1 MGWELEDVE
10 KPFIAQVQM
19 LGWAHIEGSLD
30 DPAITDRSNF
40 AEAIQESVLRA
51 QLRALNP
58 RPDGTPWLD
67 EARLSEAV
75 ATITRLG
82 THKLMEANQKAT
94 ELLIKGLTVEGLP
107 GWNSGRGQTIRY
119 IDWDTPTNNR
129 FTVVNQYRVDCP
141 PGFNSA
147 KQFIVP
153 DLVLLVNGIPLI
165 VVECK
170 SPSIPEPLAEAV
182 DQLRRYSNQRK
193 AAFEV
198 DENEGNESLFATNQ
212 LLVATSFDQARVGCV
227 GAAFEHYAQWKTVV
241 GPDGTGSEAHILACL
256 NAVIPVQ
263 AGIQN
268 NTVIPAQAGI
278 QNNAVIPAQAG
289 IQNHGT
295 ELPPRRGLSEQE
307 RLIAGLLAPAHL
319 LDVIKNFLLFMQIGG
334 QTIKSV
340 CRYPQ
345 YRAVNRAIARLKTG
359 QTRLQHGE
367 HDQRGGIIWH
377 TQGSGKS
384 LTMVF
389 LVRKMRADPALR
401 RFKVIVVT
409 DRKDLQR
416 QLSATA
422 TLTGEIVEVADSTA
436 GVKAL
441 ARRKGPGLIFATI
454 QKYRDADTAGDAPL
468 TADDLPKV
476 DEPKARYK
484 AAEKFEVLNE
494 DDGILVLVDE
504 AHRTQA
510 GDLHANLLAGL
521 PNCARIGFT
530 GTPIIMGEKKRTHEI
545 FGEFIDRYTIKEAE
559 ADGATVPVLYEG
571 RTATGAIKD
580 GTSLDEL
587 FEDLFRQHTPE
598 ELEAIKQKYA
608 TKGHIFEAPAL
619 IADKARDI
627 LRHYVTNI
635 LPNGYKAQVVA
646 YSRLAVIR
654 YFEALR
660 QARDALL
667 TEAEALSPQDKAL
680 DDETLCQRPPKVQAV
695 VQAWRYRETLARI
708 EFAPIISGSNNDD
721 PAWKAWTD
729 GTAHEQRIKRFK
741 KPLFHTDLTKTDP
754 LTFLVVKSMLLT
766 GFDAPIEGVMYLDR
780 PIREAELLQA
790 IARVN
795 RTGFGKRCG
804 IVVDYYGVAQHLKE
818 ALSAYADEDVQG
830 TLASLRD
837 EVPVLRDRHL
847 RVVDLFRQR
856 GIESLEDAEACIE
869 ALGSERLRAEFAVK
883 LKSFLASLDTV
894 LPRPEGL
901 PYVADAK
908 WLAYLYARARNRY
921 KDTPILGKD
930 VGAKVRK
937 LIDDHVI
944 SLGIDPKI
952 PPIQLT
958 DAHFIQHLEHLDS
971 ADAVTSRRAIASE
984 MEHAIR
990 SHIRKHTDEDPV
1002 LYRKLSERL
1011 NDILKTLGERWDE
1024 VIAQLREIIDELR
1037 SGKASAT
1044 DAPEDLP
1051 EHCAPFLRTVLD
1063 VMYSGQTPTLDE
1075 LLRLKDVTVELVEL
1089 LIQELQ
1095 SNRNIWS
1102 PHKRAAQDALN
1113 GQLFDYLMRLRPSLV
1128 GTHKAGVLADKL
1140 IEQARANHDKLVQ
1153 L

>member
-10 KPFIAQVQM
+10 KPFVAQLQA
-19 LGWAHIEGSLD
+19 LGWSHSEGSID
-30 DPAITDRSNF
+30 DPSVTGRSRF
-40 AEAIQESVLRA
+40 TEVIQEGVLRER
-51 QLRALNP
+51 LRALNP
-58 RPDGTPWLD
+58 GPDGQPWLD

-75 ATITRLG
+75 AAITRLG
-82 THKLMEANQKAT
+82 THRLMEANQKAT

-107 GWNSGRGQTIRY
+107 GWDGGRGQTIRY
-119 IDWDTPTNNR
+119 IDWNTPTNNR

-141 PGFNSA
+141 PGYNSGKA
-147 KQFIVP
+147 FIVP
-153 DLVLLVNGIPLI
+153 DLVLLVNGVPLV

-193 AAFEV
+193 AAFEI
-198 DENEGNESLFATNQ
+198 DDNEGNEALFATNQ
-212 LLVATSFDQARVGCV
+212 LLIATSFDEARVACV

-241 GPDGTGSEAHILACL
+241 GPDGYGSEIE
-256 NAVIPVQ
+256 V
-263 AGIQN
+263 
-268 NTVIPAQAGI
+268 AQKLGR
-278 QNNAVIPAQAG
+278 
-289 IQNHGT
+289 
-295 ELPPRRGLSEQE
+295 LGLSEQE
-307 RLIAGLLAPAHL
+307 RLIAGLLTPAHL
-319 LDVIKNFLLFMQIGG
+319 LDVIKNFLLFMQVGG

-340 CRYPQ
+340 CRYQQ

-359 QTRLQHGE
+359 KTRLQHGE

-389 LVRKMRADPALR
+389 LVRKMRTDPQLR

-409 DRKDLQR
+409 DRKDLQS
-416 QLSATA
+416 QLSVTA
-422 TLTGEIVEVADSTA
+422 TLTGEVVEVADSTA

-476 DEPKARYK
+476 EEPKAVYGQGDK
-484 AAEKFEVLNE
+484 AGQTSADRFEVLNE
-494 DDGILVLVDE
+494 DDSILVLVDE

-545 FGEFIDRYTIKEAE
+545 FGAFIDRYTIKEAE

-571 RTATGAIKD
+571 RTANGAIKD
-580 GTSLDEL
+580 GASLDEL

-608 TKGHIFEAPAL
+608 TKGHIFDAPAL
-619 IADKARDI
+619 IADKARDM
-627 LRHYVTNI
+627 LRHYVTYI

-646 YSRLAVIR
+646 YSRLAAIR
-654 YFEALR
+654 HFEALKK
-660 QARDALL
+660 ARDELL
-667 TEAEALSPQDKAL
+667 AEADGLSPQDKAL
-680 DDETLCQRPPKVQAV
+680 DDEALCQRPPQVQAV
-695 VQAWRYRETLARI
+695 VQAWRYRDTLSRI
-708 EFAPIISGSNNDD
+708 EFAPIISGQTNDD
-721 PAWKAWTD
+721 PAWKTWTD

-741 KPLFHTDLTKTDP
+741 KPLFHADPAKTDP
-754 LTFLVVKSMLLT
+754 LAFLVVKSMLLT

-818 ALSAYADEDVQG
+818 ALAAYADEDVEG
-830 TLASLRD
+830 ALASLKD

-847 RVVDLFRQR
+847 RVADLFRTQ
-856 GIESLEDAEACIE
+856 GIESLDDTEACVE
-869 ALGSERLRAEFAVK
+869 VLGSEKLRAEFAVK
-883 LKSFLASLDTV
+883 LKAFLASLDTV

-901 PYVADAK
+901 PYSGDAK
-908 WLAYLYARARNRY
+908 RLAYIYARARNRY
-921 KDTPILGKD
+921 KDTPVLGKD
-930 VGAKVRK
+930 VGAKVRR

-952 PPIQLT
+952 PPIQLL
-958 DAHFIQHLEHLDS
+958 DAEFDTHV
-971 ADAVTSRRAIASE
+971 ARAASDRAKASE

-1011 NDILKTLGERWDE
+1011 NEILLRFSEQWNE
-1024 VIAQLREIIDELR
+1024 VIAQLQQIIDELR
-1037 SGKASAT
+1037 TGKAGAA
-1044 DAPEDLP
+1044 DAPGDLA

-1063 VMYSGQTPTLDE
+1063 VVCAGQTPTPAE
-1075 LLRLKDVTVELVEL
+1075 LLRLKDVTVELVDL
-1089 LIQELQ
+1089 LVQELQ
-1095 SNRNIWS
+1095 GNRGIWS
-1102 PHKRAAQDALN
+1102 PSKRADQDNLN
-1113 GQLFDYLMRLRPSLV
+1113 GQLFEHLMRLRPPLV
-1128 GTHKAGVLADKL
+1128 DADMAGVLADKL
-1140 IEQARANHDKLVQ
+1140 MEQARASHDKLLQV
-1153 L
+1153 

>member
-10 KPFIAQVQM
+10 KPFVAQLQA
-19 LGWAHIEGSLD
+19 LGWAHIEGSID
-30 DPAITDRSNF
+30 DPSVTGRTSF
-40 AEAIQESVLRA
+40 AEVIQEEVLRC
-51 QLRALNP
+51 QLRALNLGS
-58 RPDGTPWLD
+58 DGAPWLD

-75 ATITRLG
+75 AAITRLG
-82 THKLMEANQKAT
+82 THKLMEANEKAT
-94 ELLIKGLTVEGLP
+94 ALLIRGLTVEGLP
-107 GWNSGRGQTIRY
+107 GWDGGRGQTIRY

-129 FTVVNQYRVDCP
+129 FTVINQYRVDCP

-153 DLVLLVNGIPLI
+153 DLVLLVNGIPLV

-170 SPSIPEPLAEAV
+170 SPSVPEPLAEAV

-198 DENEGNESLFATNQ
+198 DDNEGNEPLFATNQ
-212 LLVATSFDQARVGCV
+212 LLIATSFDEARVGCV
-227 GAAFEHYAQWKTVV
+227 GAAFEHFAQWKTVV
-241 GPDGTGSEAHILACL
+241 GPDGSGSEIE
-256 NAVIPVQ
+256 V
-263 AGIQN
+263 
-268 NTVIPAQAGI
+268 AQALGKAAI
-278 QNNAVIPAQAG
+278 
-289 IQNHGT
+289 
-295 ELPPRRGLSEQE
+295 SEQE
-307 RLIAGLLAPAHL
+307 RLIAGLLTPAHL
-319 LDVIKNFLLFMQIGG
+319 LDVVKNFMLFMQAGG
-334 QTIKSV
+334 QTIKTV
-340 CRYPQ
+340 CRYQQ
-345 YRAVNRAIARLKTG
+345 YRAVNRAIVRLKTG

-389 LVRKMRADPALR
+389 LVRKMRADTDLR

-409 DRKDLQR
+409 DRKDLQG
-416 QLSATA
+416 QLSVTA
-422 TLTGEIVEVADSTA
+422 TLTGEVVDVAESTA

-454 QKYRDADTAGDAPL
+454 QKYRDPDSAGDAPL

-476 DEPKARYK
+476 EEPKATYK
-484 AAEKFEVLNE
+484 SDEKFEVLNE
-494 DDGILVLVDE
+494 DDSILVLVDE

-530 GTPIIMGEKKRTHEI
+530 GTPIIMGDKKRTHEI

-571 RTATGAIKD
+571 RTANGAIKD
-580 GTSLDEL
+580 GASLDEL
-587 FEDLFRQHTPE
+587 FEDLFRQHSKE
-598 ELEAIKQKYA
+598 ELEAIKKKYA
-608 TKGHIFEAPAL
+608 TKGHIFDAPAL
-619 IADKARDI
+619 IADKARDM

-646 YSRLAVIR
+646 YSRLAAIR

-660 QARDALL
+660 SARDELL
-667 TEAEALSPQDKAL
+667 AEAEALPPEDKAL
-680 DDETLCQRPPKVQAV
+680 DDETLCQRPVSVQAV
-695 VQAWRYRETLARI
+695 VQAWRYRDTLARI

-721 PAWKAWTD
+721 PAWKQWTD
-729 GTAHEQRIKRFK
+729 GAAHEQLIKRFK
-741 KPLFHTDLTKTDP
+741 KPLFHAKPEKTDP
-754 LTFLVVKSMLLT
+754 LAFLVVKSMLLT

-818 ALSAYADEDVQG
+818 ALAAYADEDVAG
-830 TLASLRD
+830 ALASLKD

-847 RVVDLFRQR
+847 RVVDLLRQR
-856 GIESLEDAEACIE
+856 GIESLEDTEACVE
-869 ALGSERLRAEFAVK
+869 ALGNEKLRAEFAVK
-883 LKSFLASLDTV
+883 LKAFLGSLDTV

-901 PYVADAK
+901 PYSGDAK
-908 WLAYLYARARNRY
+908 RLAYIYARARNRY
-921 KDTPILGKD
+921 KDTPVLGKD

-958 DAHFIQHLEHLDS
+958 DAEFDTHL
-971 ADAVTSRRAIASE
+971 ARAANDRAKASE

-990 SHIRKHTDEDPV
+990 SHIRKHIDEDPV
-1002 LYRKLSERL
+1002 LYRKLSEHL
-1011 NDILKTLGERWDE
+1011 NDILKTLGEKWNE
-1024 VIAQLREIIDELR
+1024 VISQLQKIIDELR
-1037 SGKASAT
+1037 TGKAGMADT
-1044 DAPEDLP
+1044 PGDLP

-1063 VMYSGQTPTLDE
+1063 VVCAGQTPTAAE
-1075 LLRLKDVTVELVEL
+1075 LLRLKDVTVELVDL
-1089 LIQELQ
+1089 LVQELQ
-1095 SNRNIWS
+1095 GNRDIWS
-1102 PHKRAAQDALN
+1102 PHKRAAQEDLN
-1113 GQLFDYLMRLRPSLV
+1113 TQLFEHLMRLRPPLV
-1128 GTHKAGVLADKL
+1128 DTDKAGVLADKL
-1140 IEQARANHDKLVQ
+1140 MEQARASHEKLVQ
-1153 L
+1153 V

>member
-1 MGWELEDVE
+1 M
-10 KPFIAQVQM
+10 
-19 LGWAHIEGSLD
+19 
-30 DPAITDRSNF
+30 
-40 AEAIQESVLRA
+40 IQEGVLRER
-51 QLRALNP
+51 LRALNAG
-58 RPDGTPWLD
+58 PDGRPWLD
-67 EARLSEAV
+67 DARLSEAV
-75 ATITRLG
+75 AAITRLG

-107 GWNSGRGQTIRY
+107 GWDGGRGQTIRY
-119 IDWDTPTNNR
+119 FDWDTPASNR

-141 PGFNSA
+141 PGYNSGKA
-147 KQFIVP
+147 FIVP
-153 DLVLLVNGIPLI
+153 DLVLLVNGIPLV

-193 AAFEV
+193 AAFEIE
-198 DENEGNESLFATNQ
+198 DNEGNEAIFATNQ
-212 LLVATSFDQARVGCV
+212 LLIATSFDEARVGSI

-241 GPDGTGSEAHILACL
+241 GPDGSGSEIE
-256 NAVIPVQ
+256 V
-263 AGIQN
+263 
-268 NTVIPAQAGI
+268 AQRLGKSS
-278 QNNAVIPAQAG
+278 
-289 IQNHGT
+289 
-295 ELPPRRGLSEQE
+295 LSEQE
-307 RLIAGLLAPAHL
+307 RLVAGLLAPAHL
-319 LDVIKNFLLFMQIGG
+319 LDVIKNFLLFMQVGG

-340 CRYPQ
+340 CRYQQ

-359 QTRLQHGE
+359 KTRLQHGE

-389 LVRKMRADPALR
+389 LVRKMRADAQLR

-409 DRKDLQR
+409 DRKDLQN
-416 QLSATA
+416 QLSVTA
-422 TLTGEIVEVADSTA
+422 TLTGEVVEVAESTA

-441 ARRKGPGLIFATI
+441 ARRNGPGLIFATI
-454 QKYRDADTAGDAPL
+454 QKYRDGDTVGDAPL

-476 DEPKARYK
+476 KEPKAGYK
-484 AAEKFEVLNE
+484 AGEQFEVLNE
-494 DDGILVLVDE
+494 DDSILVLVDE
-504 AHRTQA
+504 AHRTQS

-571 RTATGAIKD
+571 RTAQGAIKD
-580 GTSLDEL
+580 GASLDEL
-587 FEDLFRQHTPE
+587 FEDLFRQRTPE

-608 TKGHIFEAPAL
+608 TKGHIFDAPAL
-619 IADKARDI
+619 IADKARDM

-646 YSRLAVIR
+646 YSRLAAIR
-654 YFEALR
+654 YFAALKT
-660 QARDALL
+660 ARDELL
-667 TEAEALSPQDKAL
+667 AEADALSPEDKAL
-680 DDETLCQRPPKVQAV
+680 DDEALCQRPPRAQAL
-695 VQAWRYRETLARI
+695 VQAWRYRDTLARL

-721 PAWKAWTD
+721 PGWKAWTD
-729 GTAHEQRIKRFK
+729 GAVHEQLIKRFK
-741 KPLFHTDLTKTDP
+741 KPLFHADPTKTDP
-754 LTFLVVKSMLLT
+754 LAFLVVKSMLLT

-818 ALSAYADEDVQG
+818 ALAAYADEDVEG
-830 TLASLRD
+830 ALASLKD
-837 EVPVLRDRHL
+837 EIPVLRDRHL

-856 GIESLEDAEACIE
+856 GIESLDDTEACVE
-869 ALGSERLRAEFAVK
+869 ALGSERLRAEFSVK
-883 LKSFLASLDTV
+883 LKAFLASLDIV

-901 PYVADAK
+901 PYSGDAK
-908 WLAYLYARARNRY
+908 RLAYIYARARNRY
-921 KDTPILGKD
+921 KDTPVLGKD

-958 DAHFIQHLEHLDS
+958 DAEFAKHLARTAND
-971 ADAVTSRRAIASE
+971 RAKASE

-990 SHIRKHTDEDPV
+990 SHIRKHADEDPV

-1011 NDILKTLGERWDE
+1011 NEILKTLDE
-1024 VIAQLREIIDELR
+1024 QWNEIIAQLQKIIDELR
-1037 SGKASAT
+1037 TGTAGAA
-1044 DAPEDLP
+1044 DAPSDLP

-1063 VMYSGQTPTLDE
+1063 VVCADQTPTPEE
-1075 LLRLKDVTVELVEL
+1075 LIRIMDVTVDLVDL
-1089 LIQELQ
+1089 LVQEIKG
-1095 SNRNIWS
+1095 NRGVWS
-1102 PHKRAAQDALN
+1102 PSKRADQDNLN
-1113 GQLFDYLMRLRPSLV
+1113 GQLFEHLMRLRPPLV
-1128 GTHKAGVLADKL
+1128 DADKAGVLADKL
-1140 IEQARANHDKLVQ
+1140 MEQARASHDKLVQ
-1153 L
+1153 V